1 MEMQLNLFEG
11 VILTVEQQEKVA
23 RFKEDKNK
31 NSKNSSLKNQQIEGA
46 LVEAGFVKGVDFENT
61 FETKVVTRDV
71 ELGYSFND
79 TNFTAQDVTYTST
92 FGGVSFLSKRYS
104 KENDVINDTV
114 IKYFDFQ
121 GGKFECSS
129 LTGNYRKIKAS
140 TLLTKLQEQRNQA
153 EIDMK
158 TTRERNNGFAIALD
172 ELKTKFPAANI
183 FKITDHDGYGN
194 RYYTVERIKAQFE
207 NGSYVTFNVS
217 NDGSYK
223 IAKKYDAAIVGLD
236 SNEIMEFFTNQN
248 K

>member
-1 MEMQLNLFEG
+1 MLQLDLFEG
-11 VILTVEQQEKVA
+11 VVLTVEQEQKVA
-23 RFKEDKNK
+23 KFKEDKNK
-31 NSKNSSLKNQQIEGA
+31 NAKKFQLENQQIEGT

-129 LTGNYRKIKAS
+129 LTGNYRKIKPT
-140 TLLTKLQEQRNQA
+140 TLLTKLQEQREQA

-158 TTRERNNGFAIALD
+158 TTRERNNGFEIATN

-183 FKITDHDGYGN
+183 LKVTDYDGYGA
-194 RYYTVERIKAQFE
+194 RYRTVTRLKAQFE

-217 NDGSYK
+217 NDGSYRV
-223 IAKKYDAAIVGLD
+223 AKKYDANFAAMD
-236 SNEIMEFFTNQN
+236 SNEVMEFFTNQN

>member
-1 MEMQLNLFEG
+1 MSQLDLFEG
-11 VILTVEQQEKVA
+11 VILTVEQEEKVA

-31 NSKNSSLKNQQIEGA
+31 NAKQAMLKNQQIEGV
-46 LVEAGFVKGVDFENT
+46 LVEAGFVKGTDFENT
-61 FETKVVTRDV
+61 FETKVITRDV

-79 TNFTAQDVTYTST
+79 TNFTAQDITYTST
-92 FGGVSFLSKRYS
+92 SGGVGFLSKRYS

-114 IKYFDFQ
+114 IKYFDFE

-129 LTGNYRKIKAS
+129 LTGNFRKIKPT
-140 TLLTKLQEQRNQA
+140 TLLAKLKLQRERA
-153 EIDMK
+153 EYEMK
-158 TTRERNNGFAIALD
+158 SNRERNGGFAIALD

-183 FKITDHDGYGN
+183 FKITDYDGYGN
-194 RYYTVERIKAQFE
+194 RYHTVERIKAQFK

-223 IAKKYDAAIVGLD
+223 IAKKYDASIARMN
-236 SNEIMEFFTNQN
+236 SNEVMEFFTNQN